1 VNVVE
6 ILRIFV
12 KFVERNTRGRN
23 IWPTIT
29 GRTQK
34 KRHSNVKFV
43 ASRLPAKSILRH
55 IFYGTQVRTCK
66 SDYLR
71 MDVEYI
77 LFLQEKQ
84 TTNVTFVLK
93 RSPVRSTFPI
103 TFANIQVGNISGI
116 IEYNCV

>member
-34 KRHSNVKFV
+34 KHHSNVKFV

-55 IFYGTQVRTCK
+55 IFYGIQVRTFK

-71 MDVEYI
+71 RIHIAIFFAGETNHKCDICAKTFTRKEHLSNHVRQHTGREY
-77 LFLQEKQ
+77 F
-84 TTNVTFVLK
+84 
-93 RSPVRSTFPI
+93 
-103 TFANIQVGNISGI
+103 
-116 IEYNCV
+116 